1 MKTLSILS
9 LWLAS
14 CILSLGA
21 GALNG
26 VAVTHWNGVALTAW
40 NGSGVSAAGG
50 GGGSPVELVT
60 AYTGYSTNSILDEQG
75 WAFVPSSNLTVTHLG
90 AMFVTGCIADKTIS
104 LRTSGGTLITS
115 ATVALSGA
123 TLDVTTWGA
132 VGSPAAL
139 TSGTTYVV
147 MVTGAYNNYPF
158 GGTPT
163 VDATHI
169 TTGVEVTAAGTAT
182 GNGAAFPSRSYGIN
196 IRYTVP

>member
-1 MKTLSILS
+1 MKALIHFWLLLSFALLPAQGQGLLS
-9 LWLAS
+9 L
-14 CILSLGA
+14 A
-21 GALNG
+21 G
-26 VAVTHWNGVALTAW
+26 
-40 NGSGVSAAGG
+40 SPPAAGG
-50 GGGSPVELVT
+50 GGGGDLVT
-60 AYTGYSTNSILDEQG
+60 AYTGFSSNNILDEQG
-75 WAFVPSSNLTVTHLG
+75 WAFVPSANLTVTHLG
-90 AMFVTGCIADKTIS
+90 AMFITGSYADKTIS

-115 ATVALSGA
+115 ATAVLSGA
-123 TLDVTTWGA
+123 TLNVTTWDD

-147 MVTGAYNNYPF
+147 TVTNAYNNYPF